1 MIWGAVGAAIMMML
15 ILYYPHLSHL
25 SIYVLIF
32 TLGLFYSAQAIVFA
46 VGREL
51 SPNEAAGTAIAVTN
65 MMVMLGAMVLQ
76 PLIGHFLDWSVW
88 LQHSHEHALLKIP
101 MHHITQY
108 GPEDYRLAMSII
120 PIGIIVAA
128 ILTFFIRETHAQAR
142 D

>member
-1 MIWGAVGAAIMMML
+1 
-15 ILYYPHLSHL
+15 
-25 SIYVLIF
+25 
-32 TLGLFYSAQAIVFA
+32 
-46 VGREL
+46 
-51 SPNEAAGTAIAVTN
+51 
-65 MMVMLGAMVLQ
+65 
-76 PLIGHFLDWSVW
+76 
-88 LQHSHEHALLKIP
+88 